1 MSSHQ
6 VSLLEIVWSSLC
18 VFCYTCLNRKHQAAS
33 NMETLHTPAQKK
45 SALLWQ
51 LAGIF
56 LKIGAITFGGPMAL
70 IAVMEQEFVRK
81 RQWLTQDQYMDFIA
95 ATNLVPG
102 PNACEM
108 AGLVGFHRARYAG
121 LVVAEL
127 SFIIPSLVPSLILAV
142 IYMRFGTLPQVSA
155 IFYGINPVIVALIL
169 HAIFRL
175 GKNTFTNYAAVVIFG
190 LAALGTIL
198 GASQV
203 MIILAAG
210 ILGMLLYALP
220 LLGGRKAGLLAFIP
234 FMNFTPF
241 LKLVSDSTENILL
254 KLFLLFLKT
263 GSLIFGS
270 GLVLFAFIQEDI
282 VEKLGWLSQQQLIDA
297 IAVGQMTP
305 GPVSSSAAFIGYVVA
320 GWPGAILSTIG
331 IFLPSFII
339 VAVIAPIIPKLQRS
353 QLLKAFLKG
362 VNAAVLALMLSVAL
376 TIAKSSVVDIWT
388 LLVLIF
394 SLICLKLWKVD
405 SFWLVFGGAAIGVI
419 QFLLR

>member
-1 MSSHQ
+1 MKIGQFS
-6 VSLLEIVWSSLC
+6 
-18 VFCYTCLNRKHQAAS
+18 K
-33 NMETLHTPAQKK
+33 MDTLHTPPPKTN
-45 SALLWQ
+45 SLLLQ

-70 IAVMEQEFVRK
+70 IAVMEQEFVQKRK
-81 RQWLTQDQYMDFIA
+81 WLTHEHFMEYVA

-127 SFIIPSLVPSLILAV
+127 AFLLPSLVPSLIMAI
-142 IYMRFGTLPQVSA
+142 IYMRYGSLPQVSS

-169 HAIFRL
+169 VAIWRL
-175 GKNTFTNYAAVVIFG
+175 GKNTLISYTPVLIFG
-190 LAALGTIL
+190 LSLLAVIL
-198 GASQV
+198 SVNQTL
-203 MIILAAG
+203 IIFAAG
-210 ILGMLLYALP
+210 FLGMMISGLP
-220 LLGGRKAGLLAFIP
+220 KLSGKQAGLLAFIP
-234 FMNFTPF
+234 LVNFGSLF
-241 LKLVSDSTENILL
+241 KDVSTDLGNTLL
-254 KLFLLFLKT
+254 RLFLLFLKT
-263 GSLIFGS
+263 GSLIFGT

-320 GWPGAILSTIG
+320 GWPGALLSSIG
-331 IFLPSFII
+331 IFLPSFFITAI
-339 VAVIAPIIPKLQRS
+339 IAPIIPKLTRS
-353 QLLKAFLKG
+353 SLLKAFLKG

-388 LLVLIF
+388 LLVLAAGLLC
-394 SLICLKLWKVD
+394 LILWKVD
-405 SFWLVFGGAAIGVI
+405 SFWLVLGGAAIGLVH
-419 QFLLR
+419 FLLR

>member
-1 MSSHQ
+1 MSSHL

-81 RQWLTQDQYMDFIA
+81 RQWLTQDHFMDLVA
-95 ATNLVPG
+95 ATSLVPG

-108 AGLVGFHRARYAG
+108 AGLIGFQRAKWSG

-127 SFIIPSLVPSLILAV
+127 AFLIPSVVISSLLAV
-142 IYMRFGTLPQVSA
+142 LYVRFGSLPQVSA

-169 HAIFRL
+169 FATWRL
-175 GKNTFTNYAAVVIFG
+175 GKHTLVSYVPVLIFG
-190 LAALGTIL
+190 LALLALIMGTNEVLIIF
-198 GASQV
+198 GA
-203 MIILAAG
+203 G
-210 ILGMLLYALP
+210 FLGMLLTGLP
-220 LLGGRKAGLLAFIP
+220 KLKGGTLGSISL
-234 FMNFTPF
+234 MPF
-241 LKLVSDSTENILL
+241 LHLGLSGRLTSAISDNVLF

-270 GLVLFAFIQEDI
+270 GLVLFAFIQSDI
-282 VEKLGWLSQQQLIDA
+282 VDSLGWLTQQQLIDA

-305 GPVSSSAAFIGYVVA
+305 GPVSSSAAFIGYLIA
-320 GWPGAILSTIG
+320 GWPGMVVATTG

-339 VAVIAPIIPKLQRS
+339 VSIIGPIIPKMRESLWLQV
-353 QLLKAFLKG
+353 FLKG
-362 VNAAVLALMLSVAL
+362 VNAAVLALMLSVGL
-376 TIAKSSVVDIWT
+376 TIAKSAIMDPWT
-388 LLVLIF
+388 LLILIA
-394 SLICLKLWKVD
+394 SGLLLLLLKVD
-405 SFWLVFGGAAIGVI
+405 SFWLVLGGAVIGLLR
-419 QFLLR
+419 FLL